1 MRRSSSYSF
10 WALLVV
16 FAGCL
21 SVGLLGS
28 RVQATP
34 KTGSQD
40 IGELLKT
47 YAQVLSLAEENY
59 ADEIDSEKMLYDS
72 IRGMLQT
79 LDPHSNFLDSKTYR
93 LFRDDQRG
101 NFYGLGIS
109 VANIDGQPTV
119 VTTLPGTPAHR
130 LGIRSGDIIVKI
142 DGRISVGLSR
152 QQVVDRLRGAR
163 GTSVHVSVQREGI
176 ADLLEFALVRDAIP
190 QNSIPVACYLRPRVG
205 YIRVENFTETTARE
219 IDESLAKL
227 GPGLEGLLLDLRG
240 NPGGALQAAIGVA
253 DKFLKMG
260 QSVLVTKGRLASA
273 NQRYLAPKG
282 TGGGN
287 YAMVVLINRDSA
299 SASEIVAGAVQD
311 HDRGLILGET
321 SFGKGLVQSVFEL
334 SQGAGVALTT
344 AKWYT
349 PSGRLIQRDYA
360 KKSFYD
366 YFNAKGKES
375 KPTEIKRTDSG
386 REVYGGGGITPDIMA
401 EPQPFTAFQSLLLT
415 NASCFTFIRSYNARH
430 SDRNEPSLEVT
441 DQLLEEFKA
450 YLDSKQV
457 PYREE
462 EFQENLDFVKR
473 QLRYEYTLSRAGF
486 EEAQKIFL
494 EGDTQVLKA
503 IELLPKARA
512 LFENAGKSMASRR
525 NSTQTN

>member
-1 MRRSSSYSF
+1 
-10 WALLVV
+10 
-16 FAGCL
+16 
-21 SVGLLGS
+21 
-28 RVQATP
+28 
-34 KTGSQD
+34 
-40 IGELLKT
+40 
-47 YAQVLSLAEENY
+47 
-59 ADEIDSEKMLYDS
+59 
-72 IRGMLQT
+72 
-79 LDPHSNFLDSKTYR
+79 
-93 LFRDDQRG
+93 
-101 NFYGLGIS
+101 
-109 VANIDGQPTV
+109 
-119 VTTLPGTPAHR
+119 
-130 LGIRSGDIIVKI
+130 
-142 DGRISVGLSR
+142 
-152 QQVVDRLRGAR
+152 
-163 GTSVHVSVQREGI
+163 
-176 ADLLEFALVRDAIP
+176 
-190 QNSIPVACYLRPRVG
+190 
-205 YIRVENFTETTARE
+205 
-219 IDESLAKL
+219 
-227 GPGLEGLLLDLRG
+227 
-240 NPGGALQAAIGVA
+240 
-253 DKFLKMG
+253 
-260 QSVLVTKGRLASA
+260 
-273 NQRYLAPKG
+273 
-282 TGGGN
+282 
-287 YAMVVLINRDSA
+287 MVVLINRDSA

-386 REVYGGGGITPDIMA
+386 REVYGGGGITPDVMA
-401 EPQPFTAFQSLLLT
+401 EPQPFSTFQSLLLT

-512 LFENAGKSMASRR
+512 LFVNAGKSMASRR